1 MINKLKEFAGIIIVA
16 ILLLSLICYLM
27 LPILITIKLFLA

>member
-16 ILLLSLICYLM
+16 ILLLFLICYLM
-27 LPILITIKLFLA
+27 LPILVVIKLFFI

>member
-27 LPILITIKLFLA
+27 LPILIVIKLFFI